1 MRTRRTISATFA
13 ALAIALAAAGCNST
27 TQPTSSPVQT
37 ASITFHTGGKVN
49 VYDCW
54 ELWVDTDN
62 NGVPDQDTFQLSCIQ
77 QMNGTDPVQA
87 AVENLPW
94 RYSLAITVIRA
105 GQTQEQIIAAS
116 IIPGDNIDD
125 FVSMTP
131 YDTGSDTGGTHA
143 FDGTYYYVTPG
154 GVPPN
159 GSSKKVTNASRLWL
173 EGNGFFLGEPN
184 VLEQIP
190 PTFNVDLNLGD
201 TLIVRARKQKRSDA
215 PPFLSSDTDPE
226 LALTGTVSL
235 GGVQVPL
242 QGTSA
247 TSFDDMAG
255 MTFSYTRR

>member
-1 MRTRRTISATFA
+1 
-13 ALAIALAAAGCNST
+13 
-27 TQPTSSPVQT
+27 
-37 ASITFHTGGKVN
+37 
-49 VYDCW
+49 
-54 ELWVDTDN
+54 
-62 NGVPDQDTFQLSCIQ
+62 
-77 QMNGTDPVQA
+77 
-87 AVENLPW
+87 
-94 RYSLAITVIRA
+94 
-105 GQTQEQIIAAS
+105 
-116 IIPGDNIDD
+116 
-125 FVSMTP
+125 
-131 YDTGSDTGGTHA
+131 
-143 FDGTYYYVTPG
+143 
-154 GVPPN
+154 VPPN